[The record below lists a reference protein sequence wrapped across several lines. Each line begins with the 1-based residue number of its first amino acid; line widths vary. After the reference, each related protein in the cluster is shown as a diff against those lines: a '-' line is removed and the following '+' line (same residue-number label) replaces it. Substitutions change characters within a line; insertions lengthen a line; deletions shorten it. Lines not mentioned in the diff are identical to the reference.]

1 MVSAP
6 SLTLSSHAHL
16 LPLYTLGV
24 TSVPRYQPIT
34 VMLALCTPLCVAI
47 KVRKHYLSAR
57 TAWLGGA
64 RRVTLFSSRFF
75 FTLVFFFLFSV
86 PLLPQFFLLRFFS
99 FIFLFLPH
107 SSSRFCFLL
116 SLHSLAYLHTLPYA
130 LRTEPSASLALPVPS
145 LRVITFCLPLSRTNS
160 GRSISHLNSFLI

>member
-16 LPLYTLGV
+16 PPLYTLGV

-47 KVRKHYLSAR
+47 KMRKHYLSAR

-64 RRVTLFSSRFF
+64 RRVILFSSRFF
-75 FTLVFFFLFSV
+75 FTLVFSFSLRFCSFLNSFCCVSFPLSSLSFCILFQISAFYFLFI
-86 PLLPQFFLLRFFS
+86 LLRN
-99 FIFLFLPH
+99 
-107 SSSRFCFLL
+107 
-116 SLHSLAYLHTLPYA
+116 LHTLQYA

-160 GRSISHLNSFLI
+160 GHSISYLNSFLI